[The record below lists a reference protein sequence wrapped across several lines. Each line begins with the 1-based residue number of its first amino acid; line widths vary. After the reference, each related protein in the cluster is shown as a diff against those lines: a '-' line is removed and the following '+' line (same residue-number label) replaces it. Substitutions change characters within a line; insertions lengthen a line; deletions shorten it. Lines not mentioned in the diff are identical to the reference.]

1 MKTSEE
7 LKKVVR
13 EKYGEIAVSAPQSG
27 CCGTTSSCCGDSS
40 NLEFVMIGDEYK
52 NLNGYVAD
60 ADLGLGCGIPTEYAD
75 IKKGDTVVDLG
86 SGAGNDVFVARA
98 IVGEEGKVIGVDMTE
113 QMIEKANENNSKLG
127 YKNVEFRFGDIE
139 AIPLED
145 SVADVI
151 VSNCVLNLVPDKVK
165 AFNEIYRIL
174 KPGAHFCVSDIVI
187 QGEMSEEL
195 RHSAAMYTG
204 CVSGAIKQE
213 EYLGIINQAGFVNVE
228 IKKSKRIDLPLD
240 LLKKYLTEQGIKE
253 YNESLKGIFSIT
265 VVGYKI

>member
-1 MKTSEE
+1 MKIEHIKASDLITSQWSGGTTTQLAIYPQNAEYKERNFQFRISTATVEAEE
-7 LKKVVR
+7 STFTKLPGVSRKLMILDGEIRIEHSDHHSKTLKKF
-13 EKYGEIAVSAPQSG
+13 EQDEFSG
-27 CCGTTSSCCGDSS
+27 DWDTISFGKATDFNLMTIS
-40 NLEFVMIGDEYK
+40 N
-52 NLNGYVAD
+52 A
-60 ADLGLGCGIPTEYAD
+60 
-75 IKKGDTVVDLG
+75 
-86 SGAGNDVFVARA
+86 
-98 IVGEEGKVIGVDMTE
+98 
-113 QMIEKANENNSKLG
+113 
-127 YKNVEFRFGDIE
+127 FGDIE

-195 RHSAAMYTG
+195 KHSAAMYTG